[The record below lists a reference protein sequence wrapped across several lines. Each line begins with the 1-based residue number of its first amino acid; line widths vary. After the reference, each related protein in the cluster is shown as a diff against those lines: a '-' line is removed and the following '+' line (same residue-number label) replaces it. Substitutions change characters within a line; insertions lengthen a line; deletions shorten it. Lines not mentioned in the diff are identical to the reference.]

1 MPNRGGIGFNVGE
14 GGGLENSS
22 KLIKPGGWN
31 KRGDWKILEY
41 LIVVWVWRELYLIH

>member
-14 GGGLENSS
+14 GGGLENFS
-22 KLIKPGGWN
+22 KLIKPRGWN